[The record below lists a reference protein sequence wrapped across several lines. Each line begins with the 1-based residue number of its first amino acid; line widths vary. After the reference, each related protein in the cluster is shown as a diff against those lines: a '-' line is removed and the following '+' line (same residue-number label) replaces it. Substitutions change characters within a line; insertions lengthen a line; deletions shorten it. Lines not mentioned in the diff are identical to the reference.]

1 MLGSVDWRIFGSLL
15 MGSLPGILFGSYLSA
30 RVAELALRIVLA
42 LTLTIAGGKL
52 ALEQIHN
59 HLSTLLASPTQ

>member
-1 MLGSVDWRIFGSLL
+1 MLGSVDWRFGSLL

-42 LTLTIAGGKL
+42 VTLTTTGGKL
-52 ALEQIHN
+52 VFEQIQN
-59 HLSTLLASPTQ
+59 HLSTLLASHTH